1 MRRAPNG
8 ETDRTETGRDAMDDE
23 NAQNEGRQAHMR
35 FDDSPERFRNA
46 NPGQHFSGS
55 SGVLFEQ
62 AMAQS
67 RMAITLADPKDPD
80 MPIVF
85 VNRAFMRLTGYPEDE
100 VIGRNCR
107 FLQGPG
113 TDPET
118 VSRVRSA
125 LASEEVIVVEML
137 NYRRDGSS
145 FWNALHLGP
154 IYGER
159 GELIYYFGSQWDVSD
174 VHTARADEKHARML
188 ARELSHRM
196 KNMFAVISGLVTI
209 TGRTRGIQ
217 DETSEINDRIR
228 ALGRAFETTLDEAS
242 RGSVDLRPA
251 IEAVLDPY
259 DASGDSIHLA
269 GPNVRVDPVLVSTI
283 GLALHELATNA
294 LKYGALG
301 REGGRVHLRWQT
313 GEGDRDGEELL
324 FHWTETGGPRP
335 QAPAETSGGGSGLG
349 IVDTL
354 LTTTGGALEPDWRE
368 EGLAVRILIPNATRS

>member
-1 MRRAPNG
+1 
-8 ETDRTETGRDAMDDE
+8 MDDE
-23 NAQNEGRQAHMR
+23 KDENAGRQAHMR

-46 NPGQHFSGS
+46 HPAQHFSGS

-62 AMAQS
+62 AMAQT
-67 RMAITLADPKDPD
+67 RMAISLANPREPD
-80 MPIVF
+80 MPILF
-85 VNRAFMRLTGYPEDE
+85 VNRAFMRLTGYSEEE

-118 VSRVRSA
+118 VARVRSA
-125 LASEEVIVVEML
+125 LESEDVIVVEML
-137 NYRRDGSS
+137 NYRRDGTP

-154 IYGER
+154 IYDER

-174 VHTARADEKHARML
+174 VHTARADEKHAKMM

-217 DETSEINDRIR
+217 DEASEINDRIR

-259 DASGDSIHLA
+259 DASGDSIHLS
-269 GPNVRVDPVLVSTI
+269 GPELRVDPILVSTV
-283 GLALHELATNA
+283 GLTLHELATNA
-294 LKYGALG
+294 LKYGALSA
-301 REGGRVHLRWQT
+301 EGGRVGLDWRS
-313 GEGDRDGEELL
+313 GDADELV
-324 FHWTETGGPRP
+324 FHWTEEGGPATD
-335 QAPAETSGGGSGLG
+335 APAGPSDGGSGLG
-349 IVDTL
+349 IIDTL
-354 LTTTGGALEPDWRE
+354 LTTMGGTLSPDWRN
-368 EGLAVRILIPNATRS
+368 EGLSAHIVIPDAKRSR